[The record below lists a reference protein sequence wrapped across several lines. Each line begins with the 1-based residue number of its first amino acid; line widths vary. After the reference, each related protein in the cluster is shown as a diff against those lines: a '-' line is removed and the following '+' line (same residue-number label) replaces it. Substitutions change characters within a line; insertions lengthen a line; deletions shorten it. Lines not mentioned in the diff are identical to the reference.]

1 MTPAQ
6 DRAGLRYDPADRPI
20 DRKERISFETVAGLD
35 QDPDLAF
42 QLRGGSYN
50 PLVDAATPLLGLA
63 LRLRRMEQYD
73 GDVQAL
79 YERVY
84 HQVAAIGEEA
94 RQQGYDNGVLMVYRY
109 CLCTFLDEI
118 VMGTPW
124 GSESPWAARSLLSAY
139 HNETWGGEKF
149 FTLVSR
155 LSMEPQTFRDVLEF
169 LYLCLCLGFKGKY
182 RIRHDG
188 GDELQ
193 RVTEKLH
200 RLLRGLRGET
210 PEGFSDRRRNVL
222 SKRYG
227 FQRSIAWWVPWLA
240 VASILTV
247 AYSVYALS
255 LHGIS
260 AEVVRALDSVLAAD
274 SHRALLQGARP

>member
-1 MTPAQ
+1 MTA
-6 DRAGLRYDPADRPI
+6 AKSTTGYRYDDHDRPI
-20 DRKERISFETVAGLD
+20 AEKDQIAFSGVAGLD
-35 QDPDLAF
+35 DDPDLVF
-42 QLRGGSYN
+42 QLRGGNYN

-63 LRLRRMEQYD
+63 LRLRRMETYE
-73 GDVQAL
+73 GDVKAL

-84 HQVAAIGEEA
+84 QQIATIGEEA
-94 RQQGYDNGVLMVYRY
+94 RQQGYESGVLMAYRY
-109 CLCTFLDEI
+109 CLCTFLDEV
-118 VMGTPW
+118 VMGTGW
-124 GSESPWAARSLLSAY
+124 GSGSDWSQRSLLSAY

-155 LSMEPQTFRDVLEF
+155 LSLEPQKFRDVLEF

-188 GDELQ
+188 GEELQ

-200 RLLRGLRGET
+200 RMLRGLRGDA
-210 PEGFSDRRRNVL
+210 PDAFGDRRRSVA

-227 FQRSIAWWVPWLA
+227 FQRSIAWWVPWTA
-240 VASILTV
+240 VAVVLVV
-247 AYSVYALS
+247 AYAIYAVR

-260 AEVVRALDSVLAAD
+260 AEVVRALDTVLA
-274 SHRALLQGARP
+274 R

>member
-1 MTPAQ
+1 MSAAEHRT
-6 DRAGLRYDPADRPI
+6 GLKYDPIDRPI
-20 DRKERISFETVAGLD
+20 GQKDRIAFETVAGLD
-35 QDPDLAF
+35 NDPDLAF

-63 LRLRRMEQYD
+63 LRLRRMDTYAGE
-73 GDVQAL
+73 VQAL
-79 YERVY
+79 YDRVY

-94 RQQGYDNGVLMVYRY
+94 RQHGYDNGVLMAYRY
-109 CLCTFLDEI
+109 CLCTFLDEV

-124 GSESPWAARSLLSAY
+124 GSQSPWAARSLLSAY

-149 FTLVSR
+149 FTLLSR

-188 GDELQ
+188 GEELQ

-200 RLLRGLRGET
+200 RMLRGLRGDAADA
-210 PEGFSDRRRNVL
+210 FADRKRNVV

-227 FQRSIAWWVPWLA
+227 FQRSIAWWVPWAAIAGVL
-240 VASILTV
+240 VI
-247 AYSVYALS
+247 AYLVYAINLRS
-255 LHGIS
+255 VS
-260 AEVVRALDSVLAAD
+260 AEVVRALDTVLV
-274 SHRALLQGARP
+274 R

>member
-1 MTPAQ
+1 MTAAQ
-6 DRAGLRYDPADRPI
+6 SRAGLRYDPIDRPVEQ
-20 DRKERISFETVAGLD
+20 KSRISFDTVVGLD
-35 QDPDLAF
+35 DDPDLVF

-63 LRLRRMEQYD
+63 LRLRRMDSYE

-84 HQVAAIGEEA
+84 HQIAAIGEEA
-94 RQQGYDNGVLMVYRY
+94 RGQGYNNGVLMAYRY
-109 CLCTFLDEI
+109 CLCTFLDEV

-149 FTLVSR
+149 FTLLSR
-155 LSMEPQTFRDVLEF
+155 LSMEPQDFRDVLEF
-169 LYLCLCLGFKGKY
+169 LYLCLCLGFRGKY

-188 GDELQ
+188 DEELT

-200 RLLRGLRGET
+200 RLLRGLRGDA
-210 PEGFSDRRRNVL
+210 PEAFGDRRRNVV
-222 SKRYG
+222 SKRYA
-227 FQRSIAWWVPWLA
+227 FQRTVAWWIPWATAAVVLA
-240 VASILTV
+240 VVYTG
-247 AYSVYALS
+247 YALS
-255 LHGIS
+255 LRGIRS
-260 AEVVRALDSVLAAD
+260 EVVRALDTVLA
-274 SHRALLQGARP
+274 R